1 MIVVS
6 NKIVNVIHQGK
17 ERLRREAEEKEA
29 EKKKNN
35 VWEVM
40 KEIPNL
46 EDHIRYKA
54 VTLIHLLGMK
64 DVFIDMS
71 VEKRFGWIQ
80 SNVGST

>member
-6 NKIVNVIHQGK
+6 NKIVNVIHQRK

-35 VWEVM
+35 VWEAM

-54 VTLIHLLGMK
+54 VTLIHSLGMK

-71 VEKRFGWIQ
+71 VGKRFG
-80 SNVGST
+80 